1 MSEGILCF
9 VGGLMVL
16 INFVGSLCMYMC
28 GLSNELEYRGY
39 DYPNPLSVRCIFI
52 YWWDLI
58 SELSINIFGK
68 VILITLMTI
77 IFSPIIVIHFVATL
91 IGFIGLYI
99 CKLFLYVFRENKDKK
114 IEREA
119 KRELKKLEKKEKL
132 EELHG
137 EKK

>member
-1 MSEGILCF
+1 MSEKILCF
-9 VGGLMVL
+9 VGALIVL
-16 INFVGSLCMYMC
+16 INFVGSLGMYMG

-52 YWWDLI
+52 YWLDLI
-58 SELSINIFGK
+58 SELSINMFGK

-77 IFSPIIVIHFVATL
+77 IFSPIVVIHFVATL

-119 KRELKKLEKKEKL
+119 KRELKKLDKQSKL
-132 EELHG
+132 RELQ
-137 EKK
+137 

>member
-1 MSEGILCF
+1 MSLVVEGIITF
-9 VGGLMVL
+9 VVGLITIV
-16 INFVGSLCMYMC
+16 NFACSLCMYVG
-28 GLSNELEYRGY
+28 GLSYELEYRGY

-52 YWWDLI
+52 YWWGLI

-77 IFSPIIVIHFVATL
+77 IFSPIVIIHFVATL

-99 CKLFLYVFRENKDKK
+99 CKLFLYVFRENEDKK

-119 KRELKKLEKKEKL
+119 RRELKKLEKQQKKKG
-132 EELHG
+132 EE
-137 EKK
+137 